1 MRRDASSFFR
11 VTMYIIVIALLSS
24 FSNINAATNSFE
36 SRYNDGRSLFTS
48 GKFTQSIRH
57 FRNMIAQNDSHS
69 LSDNCQYW
77 IGEAYYR
84 LGKYEQALFEFDK
97 TLTFIN
103 NNKREDSLYKM
114 AVCHEKLEEDK
125 EAREIYI
132 RLIAEFPATRHSSYV
147 LKSLE
152 TLGLP

>member
-1 MRRDASSFFR
+1 MRKGASPFFR
-11 VTMYIIVIALLSS
+11 ITLYTIVIVLLSS
-24 FSNINAATNSFE
+24 FSNILAATNSYE
-36 SRYNDGRSLFTS
+36 SRYNEGRSLFTS

-84 LGKYEQALFEFDK
+84 LGKYEQALLEFDK

-114 AVCHEKLEEDK
+114 AVCHEKLEEKK

-132 RLIAEFPATRHSSYV
+132 RLIAEFPETRHSSYV